1 MSEFKNSI
9 LVSQQVPEYIRDEYP
24 LFVNFLEAYYEFL
37 ETKQGTQKNDLIQQ
51 AKKLRNISD
60 VDDSIDDFSESFISN
75 FATLLPQNEQIDK
88 AFLIKNVLPL
98 YLAKGSAKSFDL
110 LFRILYGEEVVIT
123 LPKDSILRASAGE
136 WTVENVL
143 RIDNDVFSSYV
154 GNGVTKTFFLAQQST
169 INDVTVYSNGTLLSS
184 GYTVRR
190 ESKKII
196 FQTAPT
202 LGTVIEV
209 YYANFNFELFN
220 SRKVTGTS
228 SGATAFIDRHFFK
241 CRRSYY

>member
-60 VDDSIDDFSESFISN
+60 VDDSIEDFSESFISN

-184 GYTVRR
+184 GYTVPAQVLAQQLLL
-190 ESKKII
+190 KGLH
-196 FQTAPT
+196 QD
-202 LGTVIEV
+202 L
-209 YYANFNFELFN
+209 
-220 SRKVTGTS
+220 
-228 SGATAFIDRHFFK
+228 
-241 CRRSYY
+241 

>member
-60 VDDSIDDFSESFISN
+60 VDDSIEDFSESFISN

-154 GNGVTKTFFLAQQST
+154 GDGVTKTFFLAQQST
-169 INDVTVYSNGTLLSS
+169 INDVTVYSNGTLLNS

-196 FQTAPT
+196 LALPPESFLTI
-202 LGTVIEV
+202 L
-209 YYANFNFELFN
+209 NN
-220 SRKVTGTS
+220 SVDEIKNC
-228 SGATAFIDRHFFK
+228 FIDRYK
-241 CRRSYY
+241 DIINPLKTDKTEYS